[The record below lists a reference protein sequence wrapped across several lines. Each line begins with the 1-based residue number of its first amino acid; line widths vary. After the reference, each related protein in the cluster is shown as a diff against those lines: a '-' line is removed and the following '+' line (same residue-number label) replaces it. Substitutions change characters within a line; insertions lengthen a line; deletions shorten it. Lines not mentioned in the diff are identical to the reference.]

1 MREPLIT
8 LTCDCGTSVEIGY
21 GEVWTCDS
29 CGKTW
34 DTNRIPASEYGALVA
49 AVRRYRLLVL
59 GPPLAMAAVLIP
71 LAVISGLQF
80 AFLLFVLVMG
90 YGLLA
95 VPQLRRRSA
104 AQMQKSTKSWKL
116 RPE

>member
-1 MREPLIT
+1 MRLVRE
-8 LTCDCGTSVEIGY
+8 DVGHES
-21 GEVWTCDS
+21 DS
-29 CGKTW
+29 GSPSTE
-34 DTNRIPASEYGALVA
+34 RSSQPSA
-49 AVRRYRLLVL
+49 ATACSSSGRRSL
-59 GPPLAMAAVLIP
+59 MAAILIP
-71 LAVISGLQF
+71 LAVMSGLQF

-104 AQMQKSTKSWKL
+104 AEMQKSTKSWKL